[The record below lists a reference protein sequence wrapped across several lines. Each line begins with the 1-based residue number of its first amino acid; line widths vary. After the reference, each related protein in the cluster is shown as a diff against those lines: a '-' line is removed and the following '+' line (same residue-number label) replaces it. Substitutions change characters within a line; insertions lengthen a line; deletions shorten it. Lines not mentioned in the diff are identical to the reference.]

1 MALRVKYISEIE
13 RIQTVFQNFSILNE
27 EIGETLSKVENEM
40 AIEDEWDDICEITEN
55 IHLLISRVAKDFC
68 YKLNRIFK
76 F

>member
-1 MALRVKYISEIE
+1 
-13 RIQTVFQNFSILNE
+13 LNE